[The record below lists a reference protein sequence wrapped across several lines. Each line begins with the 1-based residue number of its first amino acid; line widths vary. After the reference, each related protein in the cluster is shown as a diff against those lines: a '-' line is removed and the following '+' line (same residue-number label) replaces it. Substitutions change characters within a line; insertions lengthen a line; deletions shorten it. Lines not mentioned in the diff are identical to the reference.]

1 MLTGKQK
8 RLLRA
13 FATSLD
19 PLFQVGKGG
28 VSENL
33 VHQVDEALKARELI
47 KLRVLSQSSEDARS
61 VARFLK
67 EKTGAEIV
75 QIIGHNLIL
84 YRQGEKKRI
93 ELP

>member
-19 PLFQVGKGG
+19 PLFQIGKGG

-33 VHQVDEALKARELI
+33 VHQVEEALKARELI
-47 KLRVLSQSSEDARS
+47 KLRVLSQSPEDVREVARS
-61 VARFLK
+61 LK

-75 QIIGHNLIL
+75 QIIGHNLVL
-84 YRQGEKKRI
+84 YRQGEKGVI
-93 ELP
+93 QLP